1 MRAMR
6 MPGTRSGLLGLA
18 LGAAIAVGSQL
29 AAPIAVPLYD
39 GVTPAEPYRYL
50 QPGQGQTGS
59 PSSFTAEPL
68 VAEGQSPEIIA
79 ATTESP
85 PQAQLIALPGT
96 FEVGSATTLRVE
108 IAAVAPPALAA
119 PGAITG
125 NVYRV
130 TVTDSDGSPR
140 PVATAHK
147 PTVVMRSPGSV
158 ANGAIARFADGRWET
173 LPSEHQSALGFY
185 SVEPDALGDFAI
197 VDLAVA
203 TTSPTEIALVVT
215 GVVLG
220 AALIGLLI
228 RFVIRRG
235 GSRPPP
241 PDEPRRRVPSKRR
254 APPPPPRPAP
264 PASATRRDPRTGR
277 PR

>member
-1 MRAMR
+1 MGR
-6 MPGTRSGLLGLA
+6 PGMRSGLLGLA
-18 LGAAIAVGSQL
+18 VGAAIAVGSQL

-59 PSSFTAEPL
+59 PPSFTAEPS

-85 PQAQLIALPGT
+85 PQAQLIAVPGT
-96 FEVGSATTLRVE
+96 FDVGTTTTLRVD
-108 IAAVAPPALAA
+108 IAAVAPPAVPP
-119 PGAITG
+119 PGAIAG

-130 TVTDSDGSPR
+130 TVTDTDGTPLPIGS
-140 PVATAHK
+140 AHK
-147 PTVVMRSPGSV
+147 PTVAMRSPGSV

-173 LPSEHQSALGFY
+173 LPSEHASALGIY
-185 SVEPDALGDFAI
+185 TVQTDALGDFAI

-203 TTSPTEIALVVT
+203 GTSPTEIALVVT

-220 AALIGLLI
+220 AVLIGLLV
-228 RFVIRRG
+228 RFVMR
-235 GSRPPP
+235 
-241 PDEPRRRVPSKRR
+241 
-254 APPPPPRPAP
+254 
-264 PASATRRDPRTGR
+264 
-277 PR
+277 